1 MNTYGHLHRKAF
13 IILFLLFS
21 SLSLYATSVEE
32 LKFIS
37 GIINS
42 SCNVVESTYN
52 VDSRLITYKT
62 RNDKEYTCIY
72 VWHER
77 NKEGIITINKE
88 TLQQAK
94 QVDYVIIGYG
104 QSSCNP
110 AYYYFMPSNQLKAS
124 NNIKKLKRFLLPRP
138 ICNNKFE

>member
-1 MNTYGHLHRKAF
+1 MKKYLYLL
-13 IILFLLFS
+13 LFLPI
-21 SLSLYATSVEE
+21 SLSLHATSTEE

-52 VDSRLITYKT
+52 VDSGVITYKI
-62 RNDKEYTCIY
+62 RNGKERTCIY
-72 VWHER
+72 VWNER
-77 NKEGIITINKE
+77 NKEGKITVSKE

-104 QSSCNP
+104 QSPCNP
-110 AYYYFMPSNQLKAS
+110 AHYYYMPTKRLNTSCL
-124 NNIKKLKRFLLPRP
+124 IKKIKRYQLNRP
-138 ICNNKFE
+138 ITNFFFE